1 MSDDP
6 KRLMDVFADALLVP
20 IGDRGAYLDR
30 ACSGDGELRL
40 QVEALLRAH
49 ETAGE
54 FLEKPAGEFP
64 SSGNGSFGLE

>member
-6 KRLMDVFADALLVP
+6 KRLMEVFADALLVP
-20 IGDRGAYLDR
+20 IGERGAYLDR
-30 ACSGDGELRL
+30 ACPGDSALRL

-54 FLEKPAGEFP
+54 FLEKPVGELP
-64 SSGNGSFGLE
+64 SSGNGSSELE